1 MKMFA
6 IGVARTKKQ
15 TRQYGKSI
23 KVVMYNTQYRYK
35 LFSDRSGTINL

>member
-6 IGVARTKKQ
+6 RGVAR
-15 TRQYGKSI
+15 RRLGHYGKSI
-23 KVVMYNTQYRYK
+23 KVVINRYK